1 MMVDGHYGQQVSVD
15 HYSWDTTTVDQCQA
29 VTMSE
34 KFHQLISSSVHYTV
48 ETVLPAA
55 TDNKYFIKCYCTV
68 FM

>member
-15 HYSWDTTTVDQCQA
+15 HSSWDMTTVDQCQA
-29 VTMSE
+29 VPMSE
-34 KFHQLISSSVHYTV
+34 KNHQLISSSVHLDSKNCTA
-48 ETVLPAA
+48 AA